1 LKKIDKDGII
11 TGMPKK
17 INYTLTTE
25 QLQQVETAI
34 KNHPNLRVRQ
44 RAQMIRLLHL
54 GHKPEEVGDLLCVT
68 GALVYMWHARWRE
81 SGLDGLVDKPK
92 SGRPKAG
99 GEEYRQKLAE
109 LIETEP
115 QELGY
120 GFNVWTIKRLLAH
133 MEKET
138 KLLVHKNTLLNMLAE
153 QGYVF
158 RRPKHDLGHLQ
169 DKQAKET
176 AAEILEELK
185 KKPNEARLN
194 YSLWTKRP

>member
-1 LKKIDKDGII
+1 
-11 TGMPKK
+11 MPKK

-54 GHKPEEVGDLLCVT
+54 GHKPEEVGNLLCVT

-81 SGLDGLVDKPK
+81 SGLEGLVDKPK
-92 SGRPKAG
+92 PGRPQAG
-99 GEEYRQKLAE
+99 GKEYRQKLAE

-138 KLLVHKNTLLNMLAE
+138 KRLVHKNTLLNMLAE
-153 QGYVF
+153 LGYVF

-176 AAEILEELK
+176 AAEVLEELK
-185 KKPNEARLN
+185 KKPSEARSN
-194 YSLWTKRP
+194 YSLWTKQP